1 MRGQILLI
9 YTALSATHL
18 RVNLLFSGQERY
30 SA

>member
-1 MRGQILLI
+1 MCDQILLI
-9 YTALSATHL
+9 YTALSVMRL